1 MRGNRP
7 DRCERQVSARPGHQG
22 SISGLAS
29 ASCLT
34 LALPSSEPQFLSLE
48 NRNKIFCPFAPAG
61 PRRFKRSVQR
71 PSLCLV
77 PLLPLIG
84 LRDDDK
90 YPKWMSG
97 LQDSKGLETKSSSQ
111 LLLGGGRGGALFSL
125 PAPWVGKGIRG
136 GWDPFNIY

>member
-1 MRGNRP
+1 MNRP
-7 DRCERQVSARPGHQG
+7 DQCERQASTRPGHQG

-34 LALPSSEPQFLSLE
+34 LALPLSEPQFLSLE

-71 PSLCLV
+71 PSFCLV
-77 PLLPLIG
+77 LIG

-90 YPKWMSG
+90 YPEWMSG

-111 LLLGGGRGGALFSL
+111 LLLGGGGGVLYFPYQHPGL
-125 PAPWVGKGIRG
+125 GRE
-136 GWDPFNIY
+136 